1 MKKHR
6 ELSLYILCAL
16 FAALTAVCSQ
26 IQVPLPFTPVP
37 ITLSLLAVF
46 VCGTVLGPK
55 YGAISMLLYILL
67 GAIGVPVFAGFTG
80 GFGILTGPTGG
91 YIIGY
96 LLSAVVLGF
105 LAPYANPVNSKRL
118 GRRNVST
125 VSGPESQTSISKPTK
140 TFAGIGLTILIGLPA
155 IAACYAI
162 GTVWFMALTGTGFA
176 ASMLMCVIPFIP
188 GDIVKIVFA
197 AAVSEALRRPMRS
210 LNIGASKRIIAHAD
224 VQANGLHIRKGN

>member
-1 MKKHR
+1 
-6 ELSLYILCAL
+6 
-16 FAALTAVCSQ
+16 
-26 IQVPLPFTPVP
+26 
-37 ITLSLLAVF
+37 
-46 VCGTVLGPK
+46 
-55 YGAISMLLYILL
+55 MLLYILL

-96 LLSAVVLGF
+96 LVSAVVLGF
-105 LAPYANPVNSKRL
+105 LAPYANPANSKRFAKP
-118 GRRNVST
+118 NVIPANE
-125 VSGPESQTSISKPTK
+125 PESQTETGRPGR

-155 IAACYAI
+155 IAGCYMV
-162 GTVWFMALTGTGFA
+162 GTAWFMISTGTGFA

>member
-55 YGAISMLLYILL
+55 YGAISMLIYILL

-96 LLSAVVLGF
+96 LVSAVVLGF
-105 LAPYANPVNSKRL
+105 LAPYANPANRQGL
-118 GRRNVST
+118 QGRPS
-125 VSGPESQTSISKPTK
+125 K
-140 TFAGIGLTILIGLPA
+140 TFVGIGLTILIGLPA
-155 IAACYAI
+155 IAGCYAV
-162 GTVWFMALTGTGFA
+162 GTAWFMISTGTGFA